1 MELRLERPFPGR
13 ASGAIDL
20 VLGRGDQ
27 FHGIELKYLTRSCQ
41 TTFAGE
47 AFNLKQHGAQD
58 IRRYDVC
65 KDVQRMEDF
74 SSNPSST
81 ASVIVLTNDPYYW
94 RTRERSGTCAEAF
107 DIYEARQLCGLLDW
121 AEHTG
126 PGTKKNR
133 EQVIAL
139 RGSYALRWREYSDLN
154 CLGGHFK
161 YLHVPLR
168 SGPAAG

>member
-20 VLGRGDQ
+20 VLSRGDQ
-27 FHGIELKYLTRSCQ
+27 LHGIELKYLTRACHTS
-41 TTFAGE
+41 FAGE
-47 AFNLKQHGAQD
+47 EFKLKQHGAQD

-74 SSNPSST
+74 CTGRSSS

-94 RTRERSGTCAEAF
+94 RTRERLGTCDEAF
-107 DIYEARQLCGLLDW
+107 DIGEARRLSGLLDW
-121 AEHTG
+121 AAHTG
-126 PGTKKNR
+126 AGTKKNR
-133 EQVIAL
+133 EAAITL
-139 RGSYALRWREYSDLN
+139 TGSYPLKWREYSELD

-161 YLHVPLR
+161 YLHMVLD
-168 SGPAAG
+168 